1 MAACNEV
8 LPVCDEIIAIG
19 GDLAAEAYSLKGGCY
34 FWQGQ
39 AIVEENSTLQIDDPK
54 YNTNEAKIKE
64 LFEKAVPFYEKAKE
78 LEPDNKQLWGQ
89 ILLTMYWKL
98 NSPKYGDLEK
108 ELGY

>member
-1 MAACNEV
+1 M
-8 LPVCDEIIAIG
+8 
-19 GDLAAEAYSLKGGCY
+19 KGGCY

-64 LFEKAVPFYEKAKE
+64 FFEKAVPFYEKAKE
-78 LEPDNKQLWGQ
+78 LEPDNKQLWGR

>member
-1 MAACNEV
+1 MA
-8 LPVCDEIIAIG
+8 I
-19 GDLAAEAYSLKGGCY
+19 Y
-34 FWQGQ
+34 FYMFS
-39 AIVEENSTLQIDDPK
+39 VSSKSEKNFTK
-54 YNTNEAKIKE
+54 NCFVKE